1 MSLDPRTPVLVGVAA
16 VDAASA
22 GLADPVTPE
31 ALMVAAARAA
41 AADAGAPDLLRR
53 VGWVAVPEGSE
64 PIDDPAR
71 TVADALCAP
80 ARTALVHVGV
90 TQHAPVHL
98 ALERIRSGQ
107 LDVALVVGGES
118 RASRSRVRRAGGEF
132 PTPPTGTPDE
142 PLRTDAE
149 LMAQP
154 EIDAG
159 MWSAVEHYAC
169 IEAAL
174 THAEGRTPAQTA
186 AQVDELWTRFEAVA
200 RTNPLAAFVDNRN
213 GDLLAHPYAKWHS
226 TQWNVDQAAALLLC
240 SVETARAAGVPED
253 RWVFPR
259 ASLSCSLGLSLSR
272 RADLHRWPTM
282 QVLGQTAAAHLGRP
296 PSEWD
301 AVDLYSCFPA
311 AVRVQQ
317 RELGLDPDG
326 TPTVTGGM
334 AFAGGPFN
342 NYTYLSTAAVV
353 DALRSSVSPDPLG
366 AVTTVS
372 GLLTRGALAVWSS
385 QPGEL
390 LLDDVGAAAEAATAT
405 CPVTGDHCGP
415 ATVATATATPFRT
428 YVLADLADGT
438 RWVGTTEDPAL
449 NELVRDPGSGPV
461 GAALQVDGASCQL
474 A

>member
-1 MSLDPRTPVLVGVAA
+1 MALDPRTPVLVGVGA

-22 GLADPVTPE
+22 VLADPVTAE

-64 PIDDPAR
+64 PLDDPAR
-71 TVADALCAP
+71 TVADAVGAP

-90 TQHAPVHL
+90 TQHAPVQL

-107 LDVALVVGGES
+107 LDAALVVGGET

-132 PTPPTGTPDE
+132 PAPPSGEPDE

-159 MWSAVEHYAC
+159 MWAAVEHYAC
-169 IEAAL
+169 IESAL
-174 THAEGRTPAQTA
+174 THAEGRTPAESA
-186 AQVDELWTRFEAVA
+186 AEVAALWGRFEDVA
-200 RTNPLAAFVDNRN
+200 RTNPLAAFVGNRN
-213 GDLLAHPYAKWHS
+213 DDLLAFPYDKWHS
-226 TQWNVDQAAALLLC
+226 TQWNVDQAGALLLC

-259 ASLSCSLGLSLSR
+259 AALSCSLGLSLSR

-282 QVLGQTAAAHLGRP
+282 HVLGQTAAAHLGRSP
-296 PSEWD
+296 AEWD
-301 AVDLYSCFPA
+301 VVDLYSCFPA

-317 RELGLDPDG
+317 RELGLPLDG

-342 NYTYLSTAAVV
+342 NYTYMATAAVV
-353 DALRSSVSPDPLG
+353 QALRDATSADPLG

-372 GLLTRGALAVWSS
+372 GLLTRGALAVWST

-390 LLDDVGAAAEAATAT
+390 LLDDVGVAAEAATAT
-405 CPVTGDHCGP
+405 VPVTGEHRGGAVVAA
-415 ATVATATATPFRT
+415 ATVTPFRT
-428 YVLADLADGT
+428 YVLADLPDGT
-438 RWVGTTEDPAL
+438 RWVGTSDDATLAERVTTTGL
-449 NELVRDPGSGPV
+449 V
-461 GAALQVDGASCQL
+461 GAPVVVDGNVCSL
-474 A
+474 G